1 MSNRGDSTNKQQY
14 VTLGEALLMNY
25 KLVVLGKPWMRD
37 GGRHYWGGDLNW
49 VYQQLLSFW
58 ISLRRGERLYIVIY
72 NDCDDS
78 ESPEIQILLSL
89 RSASYALSSQQLD
102 ANVWGRCCYYSHWH
116 VRKRK
121 LGKQLGHCVTGC
133 KWQSESTN
141 PDLSPRVR
149 DVGHHATAF
158 LLNTS
163 FPSLQR
169 QPTALALPESLSSL
183 WSSPSFARGTQE
195 LSPETPYLP
204 G

>member
-1 MSNRGDSTNKQQY
+1 M
-14 VTLGEALLMNY
+14 GEALLRRWFE
-25 KLVVLGKPWMRD
+25 LG
-37 GGRHYWGGDLNW
+37 LSATS
-49 VYQQLLSFW
+49 QLLDFTAQRW
-58 ISLRRGERLYIVIY
+58 KTLHCDLQWLWWLRFP
-72 NDCDDS
+72 

-102 ANVWGRCCYYSHWH
+102 ANLWGRCCYYSHWH

-121 LGKQLGHCVTGC
+121 LSKQLGHCVTGC

-141 PDLSPRVR
+141 PDLSPR